1 MSVTQSFYA
10 LVRIRIKGL
19 SSEQISQIKNQNNI
33 WLCQHSSKF
42 KGLSQPFCEKNDIY
56 ILNYMALNKAF
67 LPVILF
73 TFCYYYCI

>member
-33 WLCQHSSKF
+33 WLCQYSSKF
-42 KGLSQPFCEKNDIY
+42 KGLSQSFCGKNDIH
-56 ILNYMALNKAF
+56 IFKYMALNKAF
-67 LPVILF
+67 SPVIPF
-73 TFCYYYCI
+73 TFYHYYCI